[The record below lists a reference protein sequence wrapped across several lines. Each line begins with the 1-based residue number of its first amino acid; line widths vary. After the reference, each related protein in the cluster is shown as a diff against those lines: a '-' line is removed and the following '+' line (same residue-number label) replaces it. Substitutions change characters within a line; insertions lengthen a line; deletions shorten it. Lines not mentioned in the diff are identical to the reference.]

1 MLRTRRAVPVGTRTG
16 SFRYWACTCYHPGKV
31 RLRHWKIPAIVAGVA
46 SGDGVNKTGQ
56 QNSGN
61 GGHHVAA
68 FLPGQDQRL
77 FIGYARVSTE
87 DQHLDLQR
95 DALAK
100 AGCGKTF
107 EDKKSGA
114 KADRPGLVAALEY
127 ARSGDQ
133 LVVWRL
139 DRLGRSLSDLIA
151 LVRQMDETGVQLR
164 SLTEGIDTSTI
175 NGKLTFHLF
184 AALAEFERALVRERT
199 RAGLEAARARGRMG
213 GRKHRL
219 SPDKRRHAVELY
231 RAKDKTVGEI
241 CKLMGISKPTLY
253 AYVAEAGP
261 LAAEQ
266 TQARAA

>member
-1 MLRTRRAVPVGTRTG
+1 ML
-16 SFRYWACTCYHPGKV
+16 
-31 RLRHWKIPAIVAGVA
+31 
-46 SGDGVNKTGQ
+46 
-56 QNSGN
+56 
-61 GGHHVAA
+61 
-68 FLPGQDQRL
+68 
-77 FIGYARVSTE
+77 IGYARVSTE
-87 DQHLDLQR
+87 DQHLDLQH
-95 DALAK
+95 DALKK
-100 AGCGKTF
+100 AGCEKTF

-114 KADRPGLVAALEY
+114 KADRPGLAAALEY
-127 ARSGDQ
+127 ARAGDQ

-139 DRLGRSLSDLIA
+139 DRLGRSISDLIA
-151 LVRQMDETGVQLR
+151 LVRQMDEAGVQLR

-219 SPDKRRHAVELY
+219 SADKRRHAVQLY
-231 RAKDKTVGEI
+231 RAKDKTVSEI

-253 AYVAEAGP
+253 AYVAEASS

-266 TQARAA
+266 TQARVP